1 MTATTRQLPHPEL
14 VDLELPTVLFALSD
28 PARLELVKEL
38 ATHGPLTVAQCQATG
53 PDVPK
58 STFSHHLKT
67 LREAGLIR
75 NEPAG
80 RQRTITLRRFEI
92 DERFP
97 VLATRRR
104 FSPGPRVTTPKR
116 LQPGRPQA
124 VRREAAAGSDTTL
137 REDFAQMPING
148 ARAEEQLDSDLGVGV
163 PVNRQPR
170 DLCLL
175 VAAQPI
181 PVQVGARG
189 VAVRGGPVRPVLA
202 QGGPPIGIGRRTLPR
217 S

>member
-1 MTATTRQLPHPEL
+1 MTGTTRHLPHPEL
-14 VDLELPTVLFALSD
+14 VEVELPTVLFALSD

-97 VLATRRR
+97 GLLDAVL
-104 FSPGPRVTTPKR
+104 S
-116 LQPGRPQA
+116 
-124 VRREAAAGSDTTL
+124 
-137 REDFAQMPING
+137 
-148 ARAEEQLDSDLGVGV
+148 
-163 PVNRQPR
+163 
-170 DLCLL
+170 
-175 VAAQPI
+175 
-181 PVQVGARG
+181 
-189 VAVRGGPVRPVLA
+189 
-202 QGGPPIGIGRRTLPR
+202 
-217 S
+217 